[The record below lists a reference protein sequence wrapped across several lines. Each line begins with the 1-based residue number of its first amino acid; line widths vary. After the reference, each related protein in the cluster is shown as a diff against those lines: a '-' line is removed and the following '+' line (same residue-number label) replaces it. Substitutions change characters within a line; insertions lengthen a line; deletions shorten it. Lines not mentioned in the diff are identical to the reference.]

1 MNPMKSRKPGKTKTA
16 TAAETAKISKPDA
29 RPVAAFGALLC
40 GMVCL
45 LPADL
50 SAQAQGNA
58 QAPGKG
64 SGAASPTGPG
74 SASSTAAKPDGQ
86 ADVDAL
92 GAALDRAAGPDG
104 ATAKTSPAA
113 AESSATTSAAALP
126 ALPRTA
132 SDGVRIVRL
141 SQVKGEVKLDRATGH
156 GLEPAFTNLPIARG
170 QRLQTR
176 LGVAEV
182 EFEDNSS
189 VRLTPDTTV
198 EFPTLSRSATGAT
211 TSGVTL
217 VQGMMFA
224 SLLNSKNN
232 DFSVT
237 LGKATIRMT
246 PGSHIRLETG
256 LAGAT
261 TSPSNANAASAR
273 LTVLAGSVQVE
284 NPSGTVTVDK
294 RKSLAFDAAGGTP
307 PVLGKAGDRTAYDD
321 WDKTAADYHKNG
333 SLAAFGGGG
342 ASGYAYGVNDLSY
355 YGSFVDLPGCGSMW
369 RPYFASAAFDPFANG
384 VWAWYPGAGYS
395 WVSPYP
401 WGWTPFH
408 SGSWSMCGGGAGGA
422 GMWGWQPGGQW
433 QGLANGGIYPTQNQ
447 IHPKPPAAPTAG
459 RPTYQVVSVKPLS
472 VSTVTSAGKFE
483 FRNDSAGLGVPRDGF
498 GKLNKIAADVQQ
510 HGTASRPATSLA
522 ISGGS
527 PARSTG
533 SATAANRSAAGA
545 ALVAPASAHAPNSAA
560 GNGVSRSSSAWSTGG
575 PSGGAPSSMSSGSMG
590 GGRTSGGGGGG
601 SSSGGGAS
609 HK

>member
-1 MNPMKSRKPGKTKTA
+1 MNPMKSRKPSKI
-16 TAAETAKISKPDA
+16 ETAKAAKTANIAKTAKGDA

-50 SAQAQGNA
+50 SAQAQGNPQA
-58 QAPGKG
+58 QGKG
-64 SGAASPTGPG
+64 SAAASPTDPR
-74 SASSTAAKPDGQ
+74 SASSTSAKQDGQ

-104 ATAKTSPAA
+104 STSKTSPAA
-113 AESSATTSAAALP
+113 AASSPTTLTTSP
-126 ALPRTA
+126 ALPRTV

-141 SQVKGEVKLDRATGH
+141 SQVKGEVKLDRGTGH

-170 QRLQTR
+170 HRLQTK

-189 VRLTPDTTV
+189 VRLTPDTIV
-198 EFPTLSRSATGAT
+198 EFPTMSRSATGAT

-217 VQGMMFA
+217 LHGMMFA
-224 SLLNSKNN
+224 SLANSKNN

-256 LAGAT
+256 LAAAG
-261 TSPSNANAASAR
+261 TSPSSASAR

-294 RKSLAFDAAGGTP
+294 NKSLAFDAVGGTP
-307 PVLGKAGDRTAYDD
+307 PVLAKAGDRTAYDD
-321 WDKTAADYHKNG
+321 WDKTAADYHKNA

-342 ASGYAYGVNDLSY
+342 GSGYAYGVNDLSY
-355 YGSFVDLPGCGSMW
+355 YGSFVNLPGCGSMW

-384 VWAWYPGAGYS
+384 TWAWYPGAGYS

-433 QGLANGGIYPTQNQ
+433 QGLANGAIYPTQNQ

-459 RPTYQVVSVKPLS
+459 RPTYQVVNVKPLS

-510 HGTASRPATSLA
+510 HGTASRPAASMA
-522 ISGGS
+522 ISAAS
-527 PARSTG
+527 PTRSTG
-533 SATAANRSAAGA
+533 APAAMNRSAAGT
-545 ALVAPASAHAPNSAA
+545 ALVAPVSAHGANSTA
-560 GNGVSRSSSAWSTGG
+560 GNGSSRSASAGTSAG

-590 GGRTSGGGGGG
+590 GGHMSG
-601 SSSGGGAS
+601 GGGAS

>member
-1 MNPMKSRKPGKTKTA
+1 MNLMKSRTPSKIETAMAAKTA
-16 TAAETAKISKPDA
+16 KPAKGDA

-50 SAQAQGNA
+50 SAQAQGKPQA
-58 QAPGKG
+58 QGKG
-64 SGAASPTGPG
+64 SAAASPTDPG
-74 SASSTAAKPDGQ
+74 SASSTSAKSDGQ

-104 ATAKTSPAA
+104 SKTSP
-113 AESSATTSAAALP
+113 SAAASSPTTPAALP
-126 ALPRTA
+126 SLPRTA

-141 SQVKGEVKLDRATGH
+141 SQVKGEVKLDRGTGH

-170 QRLQTR
+170 QRLQTK

-189 VRLTPDTTV
+189 VRLTPDTVV

-217 VQGMMFA
+217 LHGMMFA
-224 SLLNSKNN
+224 SLANSKNN

-256 LAGAT
+256 LPAAGTA
-261 TSPSNANAASAR
+261 PANAAR

-294 RKSLAFDAAGGTP
+294 KKSLAFDATGGTP
-307 PVLGKAGDRTAYDD
+307 PVLAKAGDPTAYDD
-321 WDKTAADYHKNG
+321 WDKTAADYHKNV

-342 ASGYAYGVNDLSY
+342 GSGYAYGVNDLSY

-384 VWAWYPGAGYS
+384 TWAWYPGAGYS

-408 SGSWSMCGGGAGGA
+408 SGTWSMCGGGAGGA

-433 QGLANGGIYPTQNQ
+433 QGLANGGVYPTQNQ
-447 IHPKPPAAPTAG
+447 IHPKPPAPPTVG
-459 RPTYQVVSVKPLS
+459 RPTYQVVNVKPLS

-498 GKLNKIAADVQQ
+498 GRLNKIAADVQQ
-510 HGTASRPATSLA
+510 HGIVSRPAASMA
-522 ISGGS
+522 ISAAS
-527 PARSTG
+527 PTRSTG
-533 SATAANRSAAGA
+533 APAAMNRSAAGT
-545 ALVAPASAHAPNSAA
+545 ALVAPVSAHGTSSAA
-560 GNGVSRSSSAWSTGG
+560 GNGLSRSASAGSSAGL
-575 PSGGAPSSMSSGSMG
+575 SGGAPSSMSSGSMG
-590 GGRTSGGGGGG
+590 GGRTSGGGGG